1 MADRGAPVSIELHTV
16 SSPVQHYAGGLRDD
30 ITRPSVRLGRQL
42 SMKGKKMKKVT
53 VAPTADESGEQPF
66 QREAVVY
73 RSLPQRSRS
82 ERIGRQEGPARMR
95 RASSL
100 TQVDNRYEQWEDLT
114 VNFGDIRQSSRR
126 LEDRIAQQ

>member
-1 MADRGAPVSIELHTV
+1 MSIELHNVNV
-16 SSPVQHYAGGLRDD
+16 SSSVQYYAGDSQDGD

-42 SMKGKKMKKVT
+42 STKGKRKLK
-53 VAPTADESGEQPF
+53 APTGDGSGSQPF
-66 QREAVVY
+66 QREAAVY
-73 RSLPQRSRS
+73 RSLPQRSKSS
-82 ERIGRQEGPARMR
+82 ERTGQEGSARMR
-95 RASSL
+95 RTNSL